1 MSNLATKLGQMV
13 LKTEVADPMSGFF
26 MLRREVFDEALRN
39 LSAIGFKILLDI
51 IASLPKPPRI
61 VELPFQFR
69 TRVAGESKLD
79 AGVMRDYA
87 LLLVDKIVGHIVP
100 VRFVLFAGV
109 GTVGIVLHMA
119 VLLLTLKLIGLTF
132 GVSQGIA
139 TLAAIFG
146 NFVLNN
152 LFTFGDRRLRGA
164 KLWRG
169 LVLFALICGVGAI
182 GNLSVAAFLF
192 GPQMTAWW
200 IAGMVGAA
208 MSLVWNYAVSSV
220 IIWRR

>member
-1 MSNLATKLGQMV
+1 MV
-13 LKTEVADPMSGFF
+13 LKTQVADPMSGFF
-26 MLRREVFDEALRN
+26 MLRRATFDRALRG

-51 IASLPKPPRI
+51 IASLPTPPRI

-87 LLLVDKIVGHIVP
+87 LLLVDKMVGHLVP

-109 GTVGIVLHMA
+109 GAIGIALHMA
-119 VLLLTLKLIGLTF
+119 VLLLTLKLVGLSF
-132 GVSQGIA
+132 DVSQGTA
-139 TLAAIFG
+139 TFAAILG

-164 KLWRG
+164 KAWRG
-169 LVLFALICGVGAI
+169 LVIFGLICGVGAI

-192 GPQMTAWW
+192 GPQMTSWW
-200 IAGMVGAA
+200 LAGLVGAV

-220 IIWRR
+220 VIWRR